1 MQEDD
6 IEIKI
11 ERPTLT
17 DRIQRDQA
25 ARLRR
30 QEVKEAKSLH
40 SFKEEKEARERLIA
54 KRRMAKLHKKK
65 MKKLQ
70 KTG

>member
-1 MQEDD
+1 MQEDKID

-17 DRIQRDQA
+17 NRIQRDQA

-30 QEVKEAKSLH
+30 KEVKEAKALH
-40 SFKEEKEARERLIA
+40 SFKEEKEARERIRA
-54 KRRMAKLHKKK
+54 KRRIEKQKR
-65 MKKLQ
+65 KKLQ
-70 KTG
+70 KQG

>member
-1 MQEDD
+1 MQEDKID

-30 QEVKEAKSLH
+30 KEVKEAKALH
-40 SFKEEKEARERLIA
+40 SFKEEKEARERIRA
-54 KRRMAKLHKKK
+54 KRMIEKQKR
-65 MKKLQ
+65 KKLQ
-70 KTG
+70 KQG